1 MTRTIRILYIHTM
14 MFHRRCWQQATDKL
28 ADPGIELVFV
38 TQQQALEQLKS
49 TNWHIVVA
57 ELSVG
62 QNEYQEII
70 ALADKVSHRL
80 GLSPELPTNFTTFNN
95 EAITTF
101 ADFTK
106 VISAHN
112 YAGGII
118 ALARETGFI
127 IDPLPLQEVQTTGIW
142 HPEAAGNFT
151 NPTDYLAWRTKNKL
165 QVSSQVAVIFYYGQ
179 LIEDNMAEISLLV
192 RRLEQDGLCTIPIF
206 SPGVEEGDSL
216 PVWFKFLAKMDNLEG
231 LISFMAGRLFK
242 TKADAKLLEE
252 LDAPI
257 IQTLRSHSQTPE
269 QWLEDPVGLPPMTAV
284 FSQSYPEMFGAV
296 QPTMVAGTLQEE
308 GGHGHGMKTFLPI
321 PERIT
326 TLCNRLQRQVRLRQ
340 MANKDKRLTIVLHNN
355 PCKGVEATIGMAVG
369 LDTFVSLGRL
379 LMALAE
385 AGYATGDVPFDGKE
399 ILAEIHKRKAMAEF
413 RWTTIDEIV
422 DKGGPIHMMGR
433 DEYDNW
439 FTELNEEVQDK
450 VNEDWGP
457 FPGQGM
463 VWQEDGKDVLV
474 ITGLSYG
481 NIQIIVQPKRGCYG
495 AKCNGEVC
503 RILHDPNLAPPH
515 HWLATYKYIRDSSD
529 AVIHFGTEGALEY
542 LPGKQNGLSDRCF
555 PDISIG
561 DLPNFYPYVMDVVGE
576 GLIAKRRGQA
586 ILVDHLGPIF
596 SPAILNEEMIE
607 LDGLLNQ
614 YSQANQGRDKARMQV
629 LQETITPLLDLLDL
643 DRTDKDGDFAKAI
656 DLARRSIASQRLR
669 LSPESL
675 HILGQTPDNNETG
688 RLLATMLRQSP
699 DDLPDT
705 ATLAKSHGKAAELL
719 TEIISKTAEDIE
731 PKQGKFYR
739 YCRQVADGLADCHLE
754 IDQLLHGLN
763 GGYIPAGLAGS
774 LASGQ
779 IEALPTGRNFFSKDI
794 SRLPTKA
801 AWQVGQSMAEAMLCK
816 YLGEEACFPEQI
828 GVSIWSADAFKSDG
842 ELFCQILCL
851 MGIRPQWDGPGKCM
865 GIEVIPLD
873 ELNLNWQDKEIA
885 RPRVDVTIET
895 SGIMRDM
902 VPHFCDLLD
911 QAVVLASGLD
921 EPFDRNFIRK
931 HTEEQMAEL
940 RAATASD
947 LSDAQIRRIATYR
960 VFSSPPGT
968 YGLGVGLALDASA
981 WTTDKDLVEVYIN
994 WGGHAY
1000 GSGQEAVVAHDLL
1013 AKQLGR
1019 LDIAYMKQA
1028 SEEYDILDCGCCAIS
1043 QGSMATAT
1051 RTLSGGNAKLYWT
1064 EAGAGAELSDT
1075 KEQLIRSAQTRLL
1088 NRAWIKG
1095 MKGHGYQGAMAV
1107 SSRVNNLFKWSA
1119 TSHAVPKTLFD
1130 QVVTTYIQNKENQEW
1145 LSEENP
1151 YAMEEIT
1158 RRLLEAASRGLWQAD
1173 EEMLTAVQNVAL
1185 EIEGEMEE
1193 RMGDVRE
1200 EFQGGKVDVLGTD
1213 DVDKWQMEWR
1223 IAK

>member
-1 MTRTIRILYIHTM
+1 MSKTIRILYIHTM

-28 ADPGIELVFV
+28 IDLGVEVIFV
-38 TQQQALEQLKS
+38 SQQQALEQLEAAS
-49 TNWHIVVA
+49 WEILVA
-57 ELSVG
+57 ELSPG
-62 QNEYQEII
+62 QDDYQEII
-70 ALADKVSHRL
+70 ARADKVAHRL
-80 GLSPELPTNFTTFNN
+80 SLSPELPTDFTTYTN
-95 EAITTF
+95 EARATF
-101 ADFTK
+101 AEFSK
-106 VISAHN
+106 AMSAHN
-112 YAGGII
+112 YAGALIS
-118 ALARETGFI
+118 LAREAGFI
-127 IDPLPLQEVQTTGIW
+127 IDALSLKKVKTTGIW

-151 NPTDYLAWRTKNKL
+151 TPTDYLAWRTKNKL
-165 QVSSQVAVIFYYGQ
+165 PTSSLVAVLFYYGQ
-179 LIEDNMAEISLLV
+179 LVEDNMAEICLLV
-192 RRLEQDGLCTIPIF
+192 RRLEKMGFCPLPVF
-206 SPGVEEGDSL
+206 SPGVEEGESQ
-216 PVWFKFLAKMDNLEG
+216 PAWFSMICEEDNLDG
-231 LISFMAGRLFK
+231 LINCMSGRLFK
-242 TKADAKLLEE
+242 TREEAKLLEK
-252 LDAPI
+252 LDVPVL
-257 IQTLRSHSQTPE
+257 QTLRSHSQTPL
-269 QWLEDPVGLPPMTAV
+269 QWLEDPVGLPTMTVV
-284 FSQSYPEMFGAV
+284 FSQSYPEMFGAI
-296 QPTMVAGTLQEE
+296 QPTMVAGTLQEQDKE
-308 GGHGHGMKTFLPI
+308 DRGTRTFLPI
-321 PERIT
+321 PERINC
-326 TLCNRLQRQVRLRQ
+326 LCNRLKRQAKLRLLT
-340 MANKDKRLTIVLHNN
+340 NKDKRLTIALHNN
-355 PCKGVEATIGMAVG
+355 PCKGVEASIGMAVG
-369 LDTFVSLGRL
+369 LDTFTSLGRL
-379 LMALAE
+379 IKALAQ
-385 AGYATGDVPFDGKE
+385 AGYDTGDAPFDGNE
-399 ILAEIHKRKAMAEF
+399 ILAEIERRKAMAEF

-422 DKGGPIHMMGR
+422 DKGGSLHMMGR
-433 DEYDNW
+433 DEYGNW
-439 FTELNEEVQDK
+439 FDKLDGIVQDK
-450 VNEDWGP
+450 VNEDWGL

-463 VWQEDGKDVLV
+463 VWQEDGEDVLV

-515 HWLATYKYIRDSSD
+515 HWLATYKFIQDSSD

-555 PDISIG
+555 PEVSIG
-561 DLPNFYPYVMDVVGE
+561 DLPNFYIYVMDAVGE

-586 ILVDHLGPIF
+586 ILVDHLGPIY
-596 SPAILNEEMIE
+596 SPTILNEEMVQLE
-607 LDGLLNQ
+607 ELLNQ
-614 YSQANQGRDKARMQV
+614 YSQAQQSNDKTRMRV
-629 LQETITPLLDLLDL
+629 LHETMMPLLSLLDLGLSDENSEL
-643 DRTDKDGDFAKAI
+643 TSSL
-656 DLARRSIASQRLR
+656 DLARRSLANQRCS

-675 HILGQTPDNNETG
+675 HVLGQIPDNAETG
-688 RLLATMLRQSP
+688 RLLATMLRKSP
-699 DDLPDT
+699 DELPDT
-705 ATLAKSHGKAAELL
+705 AEIAESHGNAALVL
-719 TEIISKTAEDIE
+719 SEIISKSPEDIK
-731 PKQGKFYR
+731 PKQRKLHQ

-754 IDQLLHGLN
+754 IVQLLHGLN

-801 AWQVGQSMAEAMLCK
+801 AWQVGQAMAVALLEK
-816 YLGEEACFPEQI
+816 YLGEEACFPEQVGI
-828 GVSIWSADAFKSDG
+828 SIWSADAFKSDG

-851 MGIRPQWDGPGKCM
+851 MGIRPKWDRQGKSV

-873 ELNLNWQDKEIA
+873 ELKLTWQDKEIA

-921 EPFDRNFIRK
+921 ESFADNFIRK
-931 HTEEQMAEL
+931 HTEEQMTEL
-940 RAATASD
+940 RSQTASD
-947 LSDAQIRRIATYR
+947 LSEAQIRRMATYR

-981 WTTDKDLVEVYIN
+981 WTTDKDLAEVYIN

-1000 GSGQEAVVAHDLL
+1000 GSGQEAVVARDLL

-1019 LDIAYMKQA
+1019 LDIAYMKQT
-1028 SEEYDILDCGCCAIS
+1028 SEEYDILDCSCYAVS

-1051 RTLSGGNAKLYWT
+1051 RALSGGNAKLYWT

-1075 KEQLIRSAQTRLL
+1075 KEQLIHSAQTRLL
-1088 NRAWIKG
+1088 NRAWING
-1095 MKGHGYQGAMAV
+1095 MKKHGYQGAMAV

-1130 QVVTTYIQNKENQEW
+1130 QVVATYIQNQENNEW
-1145 LSEENP
+1145 LTLENP

-1173 EEMLTAVQNVAL
+1173 EEMLTAVQNAAL
-1185 EIEGEMEE
+1185 AIEGEMEE

-1200 EFQGGKVDVLGTD
+1200 EFQGSKVDVLGVD